1 MGIEEHVFT
10 AVLFTLLFNIAW
22 TLQDIKGLLED
33 VVNNE
38 RT

>member
-1 MGIEEHVFT
+1 MSIEENVFY

-22 TLQDIKGLLED
+22 TLDDIKSLLKD

-38 RT
+38 RK

>member
-22 TLQDIKGLLED
+22 TLQDIKGLLGD

-38 RT
+38 RK